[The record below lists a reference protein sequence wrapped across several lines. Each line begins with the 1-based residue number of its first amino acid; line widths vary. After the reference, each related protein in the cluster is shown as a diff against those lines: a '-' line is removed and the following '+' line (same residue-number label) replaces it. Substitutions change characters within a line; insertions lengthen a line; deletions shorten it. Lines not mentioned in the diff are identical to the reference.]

1 LAAPLAPLMGG
12 MKTALAAAVLLAGL
26 ATASA
31 QQPPRLA
38 AADIAVVM
46 SAYVDSVVE
55 LRQFYVACL
64 KDPADWDAGSELLVG
79 SLEAEGLAA
88 ASASDLSARLAAS
101 GTRPANYDCNGAV
114 AAARREIPQ
123 PKDWPSFHA
132 GMLERVGIKPVVPNA
147 PEDPRLAA
155 VRDVFAKY
163 IPQQTTALNC
173 TALIQVEWF
182 PQSYADWDGLVAG
195 AAAAIA
201 AAGFDAQTVQALV
214 GPARAAQLMQPV
226 EDRQAAITACIG
238 DTRWMNW
245 LGSFAVY
252 SLPSDVEKALGGAQ

>member
-1 LAAPLAPLMGG
+1 
-12 MKTALAAAVLLAGL
+12 
-26 ATASA
+26 
-31 QQPPRLA
+31 
-38 AADIAVVM
+38 M

-55 LRQFYVACL
+55 LRQFLVACS
-64 KDPADWDAGSELLVG
+64 KDPADWEKGSELLVG
-79 SLEAEGLAA
+79 SLEAAGLAPA
-88 ASASDLSARLAAS
+88 GASDLTARLAAS
-101 GTRPANYDCNGAV
+101 GSSSANYDCNGAV
-114 AAARREIPQ
+114 AAARLAIPQ
-123 PKDWPSFHA
+123 PKDWPTFHS
-132 GMLERVGIKPVVPNA
+132 GMLERVGIKPVAPDA

-182 PQSYADWDGLVAG
+182 PQTYADWDGIVAG

-201 AAGFDAQTVQALV
+201 AAGFDAETVEALA
-214 GPARAAQLMQPV
+214 GPARAARLMQPV
-226 EDRQAAITACIG
+226 QDRQAAITACVG

-252 SLPSDVEKALGGAQ
+252 SLLSDVEKALGGAQ